1 MADLQN
7 VTAEDFETSYLNLTL
22 RFKNAKTLWEFEDLL
37 REFKA
42 LSDYKDS
49 NLYARDCNLRI
60 QRINKDLN
68 EADYNLALNCFYN
81 SKTVRDFKR
90 TKTLFE
96 ALGRY
101 KDSEYYVGECEMQI
115 SLRDVNYHMFE
126 TKPEAAAEPKVKP
139 NRNQN
144 DKISAPSKPAEPV
157 KTQAPA
163 KPVTYETESFDKKTH
178 ALISKVIRTVLIL
191 FLYVPAILYVF
202 ILLLVMIF
210 EFESLASEVDGS
222 LLPFYVLFIGILVY
236 NIVKVL
242 FCIISLLPFWDRIEN
257 KIPLIKETSR
267 IKNIFLQTLVRLCY
281 QFLITVIFYTVLSVI
296 LIMVAIGVA

>member
-7 VTAEDFETSYLNLTL
+7 VTAEDLETSYLNLTL

-49 NLYARDCNLRI
+49 NLYVRDCNLRI
-60 QRINKDLN
+60 QRLNRDLN
-68 EADYNLALNCFYN
+68 EADYNLALNCFNN

-90 TKTLFE
+90 TKELFE

-101 KDSEYYVGECEMQI
+101 KDAEYYVGECEMQI

-126 TKPEAAAEPKVKP
+126 TKSAAAAEPKVKP
-139 NRNQN
+139 NWNQN

-163 KPVTYETESFDKKTH
+163 KPVTRETESVNKKAH
-178 ALISKVIRTVLIL
+178 AFYSRLIRSVIIIVFYFPGLL
-191 FLYVPAILYVF
+191 FTISLV
-202 ILLLVMIF
+202 LVMIT
-210 EFESLASEVDGS
+210 ESASLAAEVEGS
-222 LLPFYVLFIGILVY
+222 LLPTYVLFIGILVF
-236 NIVKVL
+236 NIAKML
-242 FCIISLLPFWDRIEN
+242 FCIISLIPFWDSIEN
-257 KIPLIKETSR
+257 RIPLIKETSR
-267 IKNIFLQTLVRLCY
+267 IRNVFLQAFVRLCY
-281 QFLITVIFYTVLSVI
+281 QFLITVIFYTVWSVVS
-296 LIMVAIGVA
+296 IMVAIGVA